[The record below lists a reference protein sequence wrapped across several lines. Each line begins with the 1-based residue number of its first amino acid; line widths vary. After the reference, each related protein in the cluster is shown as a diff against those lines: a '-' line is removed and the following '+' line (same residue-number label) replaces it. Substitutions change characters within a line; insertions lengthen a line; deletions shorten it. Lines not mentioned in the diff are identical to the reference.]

1 MWVWWWFIRL
11 VKLLIAGIVGFL
23 HAVVRYP
30 RAAIP
35 VIMIVLG
42 YIWYQMPSTTPSD
55 EEEKAWDAVLE
66 HGRWKSYSEKVRSTT
81 KSVPSSPSPPPAVVA
96 EKPVEKLKPRPPNE
110 SVAIAPMPEK
120 RRLLEL
126 PHESIIHIDFDMA
139 FNIADWG
146 EYLRTNPTSR
156 AVDFVLV
163 CAPVSLNNVISL
175 PLNFVNRQ
183 YYIEKLGQITQELT
197 PQHWGYRAVM
207 MGQWLVFTISAPNR
221 YYTPN
226 LSKEAVQFPPVT
238 HNDCVNNFGGSTS
251 VWVRHYWKLTMTQ

>member
-1 MWVWWWFIRL
+1 LEL
-11 VKLLIAGIVGFL
+11 VIGGIYEFLGIVF
-23 HAVVRYP
+23 RYP
-30 RAAIP
+30 RAALP
-35 VIMIVLG
+35 LIMIVAG
-42 YIWYQMPSTTPSD
+42 YIWYRMPSAPEPETPPVVVAP
-55 EEEKAWDAVLE
+55 K
-66 HGRWKSYSEKVRSTT
+66 
-81 KSVPSSPSPPPAVVA
+81 PSPSPPPVAVI
-96 EKPVEKLKPRPPNE
+96 EKPKDVLKPRPPDE
-110 SVAIAPMPEK
+110 SVAIAPLPEK
-120 RRLLEL
+120 RRLLEP
-126 PHESIIHIDFDMA
+126 PHEPIIYIDFDMA
-139 FNIADWG
+139 FDIADWG

-183 YYIEKLGQITQELT
+183 YYIEKLGQIAQELT
-197 PQHWGYRAVM
+197 PQHWGYHAVM
-207 MGQWLVFTISAPNR
+207 TGRWLVFTISAPNR